1 MMAPS
6 PEEVKLAQRKVVHY
20 FGYFIPIVIIGLGV
34 VGLIITPMGRT
45 REGMI
50 VIALLSFGAIS
61 VGGFMAWWHSRR
73 DYAAPA
79 LEDLS
84 LPEQAH
90 HIRRYIWTTAA
101 ATVLGSGYI
110 AYELMQVEYR
120 GARNVKVWFA
130 VADLY
135 NNFGFWPAV
144 LCFPILGG
152 MGVLALVWK
161 LRSIKKSE

>member
-1 MMAPS
+1 MAPS
-6 PEEVKLAQRKVVHY
+6 PEERKLAQRKTVHY

-34 VGLIITPMGRT
+34 VGLIITPTGRT

-50 VIALLSFGAIS
+50 VVGLLSLGALA
-61 VGGFMAWWHSRR
+61 VGGLMAWWHSRE
-73 DYAAPA
+73 DYTTPTIA
-79 LEDLS
+79 LEDLP

-90 HIRRYIWTTAA
+90 QVRRYIWTTAV
-101 ATVLGSGYI
+101 ATVLFSGYI
-110 AYELMQVEYR
+110 AYDLMRVEYG
-120 GARNVKVWFA
+120 GARNVKIWFV

-144 LCFPILGG
+144 LCFPVLGG

-161 LRSIKKSE
+161 LRSIK